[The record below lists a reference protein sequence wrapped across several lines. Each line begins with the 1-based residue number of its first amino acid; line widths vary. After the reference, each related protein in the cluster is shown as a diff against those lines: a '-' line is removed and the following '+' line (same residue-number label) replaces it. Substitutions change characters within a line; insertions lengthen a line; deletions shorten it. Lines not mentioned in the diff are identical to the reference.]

1 MIEGRCV
8 IIGLDMYL
16 NRMPRYKNTT
26 ANEVSAI
33 ENYLDWMEAKADNDK
48 NANCTMKEWCGV
60 DESEL
65 PNKDVIEFYKPF
77 YTKRYSTWDTEHKY
91 GYNRIMEQVGYWR
104 KANVIHNFF
113 VENVQDGY
121 DDCKYHHECTQEV
134 LEDLLDRCKKVLTG
148 SIMMLG
154 KVKNGQH
161 YVGGKWIDDM
171 ELGKIIINPEIA
183 KELLPSCDGFFFGN
197 CEYNQWYMQDIE
209 DTIEIIEDIL
219 KTTNFKTQMLF
230 YVSSW

>member
-1 MIEGRCV
+1 MCV
-8 IIGLDMYL
+8 IIGLDGYL

-26 ANEVSAI
+26 ASEVYAI
-33 ENYLDWMEAKADNDK
+33 EEYLRQQIAKAEGKEYAD
-48 NANCTMKEWCGV
+48 CTFEEWCGL
-60 DESEL
+60 DESKL
-65 PNKDVIEFYKPF
+65 PSKDVIDYYKQF
-77 YTKRYSTWDTEHKY
+77 YTKRYSYWDTEHKY
-91 GYNRIMEQVGYWR
+91 GYDQIMEQVGYWR
-104 KANVIHNFF
+104 KSNQIHNFF

-121 DDCKYHHECTQEV
+121 DDCKYHRECTQEV
-134 LEDLLDRCKKVLTG
+134 LENLLDRCKKVLTG

-154 KVKNGQH
+154 KVKNGQR

-183 KELLPSCDGFFFGN
+183 AELLPFRDGFFFGN
-197 CEYNQWYMQDIE
+197 CEYDQWYMQDIE
-209 DTIEIIEDIL
+209 STIEIIEDVL